1 MHRRPLVSALLALA
15 AVCSTASCATR
26 VTGTPS
32 AGEAPG
38 SSAAPES
45 SASKSSAPKPEKTTR
60 CSYGPDRGDV
70 PKQVEPPAEDEAPA
84 SGDVRFAVK
93 TDQGE
98 LEFEF
103 DAASAPCSVHSFRS
117 LVEQSYYDG
126 AACHRVTVSGI
137 FVLQCGDPG
146 GTGTGGPGY
155 AFDDPEAVPGTYE
168 RGVVAMAN
176 AGAGTNGSQFFIV
189 HRDSEIAP
197 DYPIMG
203 RVTRGLE
210 VVDRVAEAGVVP
222 GSGRGEGDGRPLLP
236 ITLTS
241 VEEG

>member
-1 MHRRPLVSALLALA
+1 M
-15 AVCSTASCATR
+15 
-26 VTGTPS
+26 
-32 AGEAPG
+32 
-38 SSAAPES
+38 
-45 SASKSSAPKPEKTTR
+45 PKPV
-60 CSYGPDRGDV
+60 D
-70 PKQVEPPAEDEAPA
+70 PPAGDEAPA
-84 SGDVRFAVK
+84 SGAVRFSVR

-117 LVEQSYYDG
+117 LVGQSYYDG
-126 AACHRVTVSGI
+126 VGCHRVTVSGI

-146 GTGTGGPGY
+146 GSGTGGPGY

-176 AGAGTNGSQFFIV
+176 AGPGTNGSQFFIV

-197 DYPIMG
+197 NYPIMG

-210 VVDRVAEAGVVP
+210 VVDRVAAAGVEP
-222 GSGRGEGDGRPLLP
+222 GSGRGEGDGRPQLP

-241 VEEG
+241 VGQG